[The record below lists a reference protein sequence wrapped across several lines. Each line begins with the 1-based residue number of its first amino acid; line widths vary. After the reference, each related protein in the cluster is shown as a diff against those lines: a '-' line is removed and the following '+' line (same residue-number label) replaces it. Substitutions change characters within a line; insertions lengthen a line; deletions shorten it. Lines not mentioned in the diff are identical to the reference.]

1 MIQIF
6 IKLLD
11 GKTKILDI
19 EPNCMIEGLMERV
32 KEITGMPL
40 HYQRLLHQGKQLE
53 SSRYLSDYN
62 VKPDDTIYLVARL
75 LGGIRVNVKTLT
87 GRIYVILI
95 NTRET
100 VKVLKKRIEE
110 VEGTW
115 WEDQQILFNSE
126 LLDNDMALEL
136 YGIDDETTVHM
147 IKKMPKCS
155 CSDLSGCAAGG
166 CV

>member
-11 GKTKILDI
+11 GKTKVLDI
-19 EPNCMIEGLMERV
+19 EPNAMIEVLMERV
-32 KEITGMPL
+32 KEVTGMPL

-53 SSRYLSDYN
+53 PSRYLSDYN
-62 VKPDDTIYLVARL
+62 VKPDDTIHLVARL
-75 LGGIRVNVKTLT
+75 LGGIRVHVKTLT
-87 GRIYVILI
+87 GKIYTITI

-100 VKVLKKRIEE
+100 VKVLKKRLEE

-115 WEDQQILFNSE
+115 WEDQQILFQSE

-136 YGIDDETTVHM
+136 YGIDDDMTVHM

-155 CSDLSGCAAGG
+155 CSDVSGCSFGG
-166 CV
+166 C

>member
-11 GKTKILDI
+11 GKTKVLDV
-19 EPNCMIEGLMERV
+19 EPDCMIDLLMERV
-32 KEITGMPL
+32 KEVTGMPL

-53 SSRYLSDYN
+53 PNRYLSDYN
-62 VKPDDTIYLVARL
+62 VKADDTIYLVARL
-75 LGGIRVNVKTLT
+75 LGGIRVHVKTLT
-87 GRIYVILI
+87 GKLFTITMNSRDS
-95 NTRET
+95 

-115 WEDQQILFNSE
+115 WEDQQILFESE
-126 LLDNDMALEL
+126 VLDNDMALEL
-136 YGIDDETTVHM
+136 YGIDDDMTVHM

-155 CSDLSGCAAGG
+155 CSDLSGCAAGN